1 MNSTWREHLE
11 YLFAGA
17 NPNSTRAAVEYKAT
31 IVPER
36 CVSLRETEREE
47 ERESLGEKERQD
59 ERRSYAYRYM
69 CGVREKKSSC
79 DR

>member
-36 CVSLRETEREE
+36 CVSLERRRGSNVEGRGNEREMRGDRVRTCAQGKG
-47 ERESLGEKERQD
+47 ERKKL
-59 ERRSYAYRYM
+59 
-69 CGVREKKSSC
+69 VR